1 MERLKN
7 NLRKVDPTSIPI
19 LKNHAIVQSS
29 IEFDSATNNEENTK
43 KMQGK
48 QHGKLVRK
56 IAAASDHLKFDI
68 AFTVKEQSR
77 KKQMNNSKI
86 VIGNGFNDPLAGET

>member
-1 MERLKN
+1 M
-7 NLRKVDPTSIPI
+7 
-19 LKNHAIVQSS
+19 
-29 IEFDSATNNEENTK
+29 
-43 KMQGK
+43 
-48 QHGKLVRK
+48 RK